1 MNHRKH
7 LPKCSVLWS
16 NSSILHNV
24 IPFPTFQ
31 ISTPHLSTCKT
42 LFQSKSR
49 RETTTSASGPP
60 PPASAPT
67 ASPVAV
73 PGPGWSVVVLPKS
86 MWWKASLKASG
97 MGLFHF
103 KFLFFEKKTWMS
115 FLKPWSFYMRKP
127 PFWYGFFL
135 YLRYFKIRMLR
146 TSKRHHQMSQLCRRH
161 VTTMQVTCWSE
172 GREAAQWRRLDQPSG
187 GQGRW
192 GFTTFI
198 HLP

>member
-1 MNHRKH
+1 M
-7 LPKCSVLWS
+7 
-16 NSSILHNV
+16 LHIF

-31 ISTPHLSTCKT
+31 ISTPHLSTCKM

-97 MGLFHF
+97 MGWFHF
-103 KFLFFEKKTWMS
+103 KFLFFDKKNMDAFLEALEFLYEEAS
-115 FLKPWSFYMRKP
+115 FLAW
-127 PFWYGFFL
+127 FL
-135 YLRYFKIRMLR
+135 SVFKIFQDPCC
-146 TSKRHHQMSQLCRRH
+146 TE
-161 VTTMQVTCWSE
+161 TC
-172 GREAAQWRRLDQPSG
+172 
-187 GQGRW
+187 
-192 GFTTFI
+192 
-198 HLP
+198 